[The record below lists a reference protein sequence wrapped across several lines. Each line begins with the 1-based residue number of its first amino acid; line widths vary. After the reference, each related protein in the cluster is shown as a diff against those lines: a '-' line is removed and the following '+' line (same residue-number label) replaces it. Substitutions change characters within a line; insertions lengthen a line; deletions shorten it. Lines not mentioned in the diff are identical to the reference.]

1 MKRTE
6 LSVGFRGHGESLA
19 LLLIRLS
26 KKFLLM
32 WITLILKSGMQ
43 KISRD
48 IFET

>member
-32 WITLILKSGMQ
+32 WMDHSY
-43 KISRD
+43 
-48 IFET
+48 FEIGYAEDL